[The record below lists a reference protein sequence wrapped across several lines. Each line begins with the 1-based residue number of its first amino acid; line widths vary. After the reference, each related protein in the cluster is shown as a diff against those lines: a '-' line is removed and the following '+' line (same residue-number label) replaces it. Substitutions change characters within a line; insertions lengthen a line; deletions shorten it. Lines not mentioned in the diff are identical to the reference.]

1 MKICAGVTAAVP
13 KNKKMTLSGYISG
26 IVGLIKDFVRFGF
39 GLLKRPHYV
48 AVLIALIVGVFY
60 FCGVSPREIPQ
71 VVQQKWQ
78 AFIANRKQVF
88 SEELQSISERID
100 DKDNPLKQT
109 VNKLSGQLDADRPA
123 AAVQEKNNP
132 LFINPGVSEQERR
145 LFEEKFGWQDAL
157 ETSDAG
163 LPDLSGKEVVKGVV
177 SVIGADKVRI
187 AGRNFS
193 LKVKLRPGRAGEA
206 FSQAKRRFDGLEAKC
221 LPDPADPDLA
231 DCFVGALGISEML
244 IDFGYADPL

>member
-1 MKICAGVTAAVP
+1 MLRFWLRW
-13 KNKKMTLSGYISG
+13 LSAFFI
-26 IVGLIKDFVRFGF
+26 FT
-39 GLLKRPHYV
+39 
-48 AVLIALIVGVFY
+48 
-60 FCGVSPREIPQ
+60 Q

-123 AAVQEKNNP
+123 AAVQEKNIP

-163 LPDLSGKEVVKGVV
+163 LP
-177 SVIGADKVRI
+177 
-187 AGRNFS
+187 
-193 LKVKLRPGRAGEA
+193 
-206 FSQAKRRFDGLEAKC
+206 
-221 LPDPADPDLA
+221 
-231 DCFVGALGISEML
+231 
-244 IDFGYADPL
+244 

>member
-1 MKICAGVTAAVP
+1 MMIGPRQLHRK
-13 KNKKMTLSGYISG
+13 KNI
-26 IVGLIKDFVRFGF
+26 
-39 GLLKRPHYV
+39 
-48 AVLIALIVGVFY
+48 
-60 FCGVSPREIPQ
+60 
-71 VVQQKWQ
+71 
-78 AFIANRKQVF
+78 
-88 SEELQSISERID
+88 
-100 DKDNPLKQT
+100 
-109 VNKLSGQLDADRPA
+109 
-123 AAVQEKNNP
+123 P

-163 LPDLSGKEVVKGVV
+163 SPDLSGKEVVKGVV
-177 SVIGADKVRI
+177 SVVGADKVRI
-187 AGRNFS
+187 ADRNFS

-221 LPDPADPDLA
+221 LPDPANPDLA

>member
-13 KNKKMTLSGYISG
+13 KNKN
-26 IVGLIKDFVRFGF
+26 DFVRIYQRYCRLNKGF
-39 GLLKRPHYV
+39 CPFRFRIVKT
-48 AVLIALIVGVFY
+48 AALCCGFDCVDYRRY
-60 FCGVSPREIPQ
+60 FCGVSPREIPR

-88 SEELQSISERID
+88 SEELQSISERIE

-109 VNKLSGQLDADRPA
+109 MNKLSGRLDDDRPA
-123 AAVQEKNNP
+123 AAAQEKNIP

-163 LPDLSGKEVVKGVV
+163 SPDLSGKEVVKGVV
-177 SVIGADKVRI
+177 SVVGADKVRI
-187 AGRNFS
+187 ADRNFS

-221 LPDPADPDLA
+221 LPDPANPDLA